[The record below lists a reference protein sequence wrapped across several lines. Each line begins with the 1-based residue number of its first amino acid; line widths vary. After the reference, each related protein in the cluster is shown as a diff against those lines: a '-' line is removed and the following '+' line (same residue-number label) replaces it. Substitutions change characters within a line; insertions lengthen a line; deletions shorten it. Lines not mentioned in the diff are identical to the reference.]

1 MSWETP
7 FQQRK
12 WDDVLSFRWRLFTST
27 EAISSAGKQSLDPC
41 HSVSMMLTSGEAM
54 PASAAVC
61 YFREGVR
68 EQSGVWWNLN
78 VTLNPVSTQREKF
91 FVPWRGRRRAIE
103 FTWNL
108 CIRKNHIKWN
118 LGPCLV
124 SNTSSL
130 PNRNLSWV
138 SVQLKPC
145 LFSTCSNCC
154 LIQMSNL
161 IFLGLLTYHSDEP
174 YWNTQKD
181 F

>member
-1 MSWETP
+1 MWHLILLAHRGKR
-7 FQQRK
+7 F
-12 WDDVLSFRWRLFTST
+12 LFH
-27 EAISSAGKQSLDPC
+27 G
-41 HSVSMMLTSGEAM
+41 GE
-54 PASAAVC
+54 
-61 YFREGVR
+61 G
-68 EQSGVWWNLN
+68 
-78 VTLNPVSTQREKF
+78 
-91 FVPWRGRRRAIE
+91 RGAIE

-161 IFLGLLTYHSDEP
+161 IFLGCSHTTVMSLTEILQKKFKVCCLFRGEESMFRWGVFLLSS
-174 YWNTQKD
+174 WSSGD
-181 F
+181 FIAEKNRFFQCQHCCFK